1 MVSRLE
7 MTRQRSHRI
16 EVTRYV
22 RTNKAKFHK

>member
-16 EVTRYV
+16 EVTGYS
-22 RTNKAKFHK
+22 RTDKTYFH